1 MQVSLNSIHC
11 PLCRGTDHKP
21 IVSTYKFD
29 SGAGDDRQHPLIK
42 AVLCTNCGLVF
53 ENPCVDMQ
61 RSADHADGHCY
72 PSQDILARQ
81 SRHQG
86 HVNELRW
93 QLLEHRIAMERC
105 RRVYPEVTAVCETFE
120 RFEECVELRFHQ
132 LLVFAL
138 LHERRAGGPGE
149 GATTAARCRAVSPR
163 SVLNRLP
170 ATTKAATM

>member
-11 PLCRGTDHKP
+11 PLCRGTDHEP

-29 SGAGDDRQHPLIK
+29 SGAGDSRQHPLIK
-42 AVLCTNCGLVF
+42 AALCTNCGLVF

-120 RFEECVELRFHQ
+120 RFEE
-132 LLVFAL
+132 
-138 LHERRAGGPGE
+138 
-149 GATTAARCRAVSPR
+149 RAVSYDFFSFWYSLCCMSDAR
-163 SVLNRLP
+163 AAL
-170 ATTKAATM
+170 AKARRPLRDAGLFPFAVS